1 MRFGGQCHTDLI
13 ADPHCA
19 APYHHGHHAIAEQ
32 HRADLG
38 FERHRGPQSLMGP
51 IDLGARVTESGECDD
66 GIGTQ
71 AKRGAHRQL
80 AEFET
85 TGGDVLAE
93 PATGHI
99 ETVGQ
104 QSLVHLASHEMH
116 LTQIRPVRVLLLAA
130 QMLRGGT
137 SMGVTLDADT
147 GDEGDLLDG
156 TLGEGVIGV
165 AVETHDGGLHRPSL
179 AARGAQMETIS
190 MSTVRLMSLR
200 LDTDRVEPMVAA
212 LLGAIDVDGG
222 ATAEQLA
229 ILGAITAQLWERP
242 ALDLHSTTPLGPAA
256 AAAALDDR
264 VERRTFHEILVALE
278 ACRHPLSVEQIDQ
291 AERYNRALSVS
302 GAEIAM
308 FRDLVQ
314 AGAERAA
321 ADFAR
326 FLDATMPLRFEPTL
340 RDLPVS
346 AAEPEPEL
354 IELLFALQDLP
365 EGTLGREF
373 FDFHARNGL
382 PVPGVEGSTLNHF
395 YVSHDMTHVIAGIGT
410 TAAAEVALSAFQ
422 MAMNDNDANV
432 AALLSSLIV
441 HEVGFGS
448 AGKVA
453 SETHTLA
460 SPGAAE
466 LLASELARGAHC
478 TADFSI
484 IDHLAIA
491 EVPLAEVR
499 AQFGVQP
506 PIDPDDGHHHW

>member
-1 MRFGGQCHTDLI
+1 
-13 ADPHCA
+13 
-19 APYHHGHHAIAEQ
+19 
-32 HRADLG
+32 
-38 FERHRGPQSLMGP
+38 
-51 IDLGARVTESGECDD
+51 
-66 GIGTQ
+66 
-71 AKRGAHRQL
+71 
-80 AEFET
+80 
-85 TGGDVLAE
+85 
-93 PATGHI
+93 
-99 ETVGQ
+99 
-104 QSLVHLASHEMH
+104 
-116 LTQIRPVRVLLLAA
+116 
-130 QMLRGGT
+130 
-137 SMGVTLDADT
+137 
-147 GDEGDLLDG
+147 
-156 TLGEGVIGV
+156 
-165 AVETHDGGLHRPSL
+165 
-179 AARGAQMETIS
+179 
-190 MSTVRLMSLR
+190 MSLR

-222 ATAEQLA
+222 ATPEQLA
-229 ILGAITAQLWERP
+229 ILGAITAHLWEQP
-242 ALDLHSTTPLGPAA
+242 ALDLHSMTPLGPDA
-256 AAAALDDR
+256 AAAALVDPI
-264 VERRTFHEILVALE
+264 ERRTFHEILVALE
-278 ACRHPLSVEQIDQ
+278 ACRHPLSVEQLER

-302 GAEIAM
+302 GAEVAM

-314 AGAERAA
+314 AGNQRAA

-340 RDLPVS
+340 RDLPIS
-346 AAEPEPEL
+346 ATDPQPEL
-354 IELLFALQDLP
+354 VELLFALQELP

-422 MAMNDNDANV
+422 MAMNDNDINV

-448 AGKVA
+448 AGKVG

-460 SPGAAE
+460 STSSAA
-466 LLASELARGAHC
+466 LIGSELARGSRC

-484 IDHLAIA
+484 VDHLSIA
-491 EVPLAEVR
+491 EVPLVEVR